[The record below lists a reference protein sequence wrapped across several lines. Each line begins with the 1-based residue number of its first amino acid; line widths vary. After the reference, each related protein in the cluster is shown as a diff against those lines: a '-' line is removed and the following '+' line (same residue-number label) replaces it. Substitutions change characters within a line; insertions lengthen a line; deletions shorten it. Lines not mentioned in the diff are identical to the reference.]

1 MPETTAVL
9 DACVLYP
16 APLRDFLMHLAL
28 LDLFRARWTEEIH
41 TEWSRNVLR
50 QRPDL
55 KQEQLQW
62 TRELMNLHV
71 RDALVKGYE
80 HLIEEL
86 TLPDIDDRHVLAA
99 AIHSQSDFVVTFNLR
114 DFPAATLAAYRV
126 KAIHPDSFVLTLFA
140 LDEERVHLA
149 AERQRRSLKN
159 PLHQG

>member
-1 MPETTAVL
+1 ML

-55 KQEQLQW
+55 KQEQLQR

-80 HLIEEL
+80 HLIAEL

>member
-1 MPETTAVL
+1 ML

-41 TEWSRNVLR
+41 TEWIRNVLR

-71 RDALVKGYE
+71 RDALVR
-80 HLIEEL
+80 IE
-86 TLPDIDDRHVLAA
+86 
-99 AIHSQSDFVVTFNLR
+99 N
-114 DFPAATLAAYRV
+114 
-126 KAIHPDSFVLTLFA
+126 
-140 LDEERVHLA
+140 
-149 AERQRRSLKN
+149 
-159 PLHQG
+159 